1 MKWAEGVTVSV
12 LSGRGSDQRH
22 ASATR
27 GADKG
32 TLLAGNGFL
41 LTGGGQMSP
50 ARLLR
55 LAGLV
60 SLAASVLLVL
70 TQLFGSLAFVVVDDP
85 GG

>member
-1 MKWAEGVTVSV
+1 VKSAKGVTVAV
-12 LSGRGSDQRH
+12 LSGRGWDARH
-22 ASATR
+22 ARPKR

-55 LAGLV
+55 LAGLLILQPHLLFA
-60 SLAASVLLVL
+60 SLVVCAAGAGLM
-70 TQLFGSLAFVVVDDP
+70 TAP
-85 GG
+85 PA